1 MWSAFPPLEQKAAH
15 MVEGAVIF
23 GVNNEYPAKAVERF
37 AVISLASEEACEIK
51 MVEGSSGE
59 SSIKWRNLTYFLPSF

>member
-1 MWSAFPPLEQKAAH
+1 MVCISPPEQKAAH

-23 GVNNEYPAKAVERF
+23 GVNNENPAKTVERF

-51 MVEGSSGE
+51 MLEGASGE
-59 SSIKWRNLTYFLPSF
+59 

>member
-1 MWSAFPPLEQKAAH
+1 

-59 SSIKWRNLTYFLPSF
+59 SSIEWRNLTCFLSSS

>member
-1 MWSAFPPLEQKAAH
+1 

-23 GVNNEYPAKAVERF
+23 GVNSEYPAKAVERF

-59 SSIKWRNLTYFLPSF
+59 SSIE